1 MQMVKGVTA
10 SLAAG
15 TWFRPICKE
24 RKIPVHPQTLME
36 CLEDNPVIAAICDD
50 KWTEALAAPVQVLF
64 YLSANLLT
72 VKERIRQA
80 HEAGKLVMVH
90 IDLAEGIGKDS
101 AGVQYLADCG
111 ADGIISTRA
120 NMIRLAKSH
129 GLVAIQ
135 RVFALDSKGMD
146 SIEEMIKNANPHL
159 VEIMPGVVEK
169 AIRRFSQGRTPVI
182 AGGLIETK
190 QEVTGILRCGALAV
204 STGKKELWHV

>member
-1 MQMVKGVTA
+1 MT
-10 SLAAG
+10 
-15 TWFRPICKE
+15 
-24 RKIPVHPQTLME
+24 PQELIA
-36 CLEDNPVIAAICDD
+36 CLEDNPVIAAIGDD
-50 KWTEALAAPVQVLF
+50 KWTDALESPVQVLF

-72 VKERIRQA
+72 VREKIRQA

-90 IDLAEGIGKDS
+90 IDLAEGIGKDD
-101 AGVQYLADCG
+101 AGIRYLADCG

-120 NMIRLAKSH
+120 HMIRLAKCH

-146 SIEEMIKNANPHL
+146 SIEEMIRNASPHL
-159 VEIMPGVVEK
+159 MEIMPGVVEK
-169 AIRRFSQGRTPVI
+169 AIRRFSGGKTPVI

-190 QEVTGILRCGALAV
+190 SEVTGILRCGAVAV